1 VALTGASTAC
11 DKGLPEGLKHR
22 SMAEAL
28 GLAYQSVKPACHLL
42 SAVALAMGSKSASIS
57 HEEVG
62 SGQRFRPRIFLERGA
77 VALRAV
83 PVPGTQ
89 RRINCV
95 PEEPKMVVAHRAF
108 AKDLLAF
115 RQGRATLDRILGH
128 DRKLSEDP
136 RAHETEPGLA
146 ADRQGT
152 VQQGEP
158 LVLAGSPL
166 N

>member
-1 VALTGASTAC
+1 
-11 DKGLPEGLKHR
+11 
-22 SMAEAL
+22 
-28 GLAYQSVKPACHLL
+28 
-42 SAVALAMGSKSASIS
+42 
-57 HEEVG
+57 
-62 SGQRFRPRIFLERGA
+62 
-77 VALRAV
+77 
-83 PVPGTQ
+83 
-89 RRINCV
+89 
-95 PEEPKMVVAHRAF
+95 MVVAHRAF

-115 RQGRATLDRILGH
+115 CQRRVTLDRILGH